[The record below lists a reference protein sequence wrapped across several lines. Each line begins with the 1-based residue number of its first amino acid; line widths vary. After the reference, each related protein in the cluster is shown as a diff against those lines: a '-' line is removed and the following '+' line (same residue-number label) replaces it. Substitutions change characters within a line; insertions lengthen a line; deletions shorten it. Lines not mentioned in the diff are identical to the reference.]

1 MRFLLL
7 GRMTGQEVPGHF
19 TGIGAFTRHGEQR
32 PRDITAPLHLLPAR
46 RRYPRPPDPDVTG
59 PGGLGTRRIAYC
71 RRKLTQWQ
79 HSGHNAVVIVRISKP
94 WWIVGLVVGLI
105 ALAVALAR
113 AGLEDADRWSSVIS
127 MFVGTTGLALA
138 VCSVVKARGSSSGP
152 TNQVHNTVTDALV
165 KGTALL
171 GRDVRRVGSG
181 RPASTGAAARPEQ
194 GPSEVRNEVR
204 GGTFHEPLIM
214 GRDIEDVSLPPPTS
228 SIEGNDSG
236 TAK

>member
-1 MRFLLL
+1 MRI
-7 GRMTGQEVPGHF
+7 R
-19 TGIGAFTRHGEQR
+19 
-32 PRDITAPLHLLPAR
+32 
-46 RRYPRPPDPDVTG
+46 
-59 PGGLGTRRIAYC
+59 
-71 RRKLTQWQ
+71 
-79 HSGHNAVVIVRISKP
+79 KP

-127 MFVGTTGLALA
+127 MFVGITGLALA
-138 VCSVVKARGSSSGP
+138 VYSAVKARGGSSGS
-152 TNQVHNTVTDALV
+152 TDQVHNTVTDALV

-181 RPASTGAAARPEQ
+181 RPASTEAAARPEQ

-204 GGTFHEPLIM
+204 GGTFHERLIM
-214 GRDIEDVSLPPPTS
+214 GRDIEDVTLPPTS
-228 SIEGNDSG
+228 PDERNDSG